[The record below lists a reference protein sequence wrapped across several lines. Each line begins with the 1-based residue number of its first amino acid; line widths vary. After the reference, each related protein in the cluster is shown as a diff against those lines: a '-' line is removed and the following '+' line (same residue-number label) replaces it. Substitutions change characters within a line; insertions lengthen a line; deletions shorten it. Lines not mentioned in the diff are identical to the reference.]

1 MPVQRDQ
8 ELQVCILLLPDLLEP
23 QIYVLLEYA
32 RNALLLFLELAVDFV
47 DIGLELGVWLNFGL
61 LMVHFHQ
68 R

>member
-8 ELQVCILLLPDLLEP
+8 KLQVCILLLPDLLEP

-47 DIGLELGVWLNFGL
+47 DVGLELGVLLNFGL